1 MRSKKRKNQKKR
13 KMETTN
19 TNPENQISE
28 NQEQKED
35 DKKDKTLL
43 IKRVLFIT
51 IGVLLLFLII
61 LATIFIFKSEESKEP
76 TESSP
81 PVESSAKTNENNTEN
96 VPSEPEIKETKFDF
110 NNLEP
115 EKLNEQLELLT
126 NKNMEYQKEKEQKIL
141 EEEKKLSPVF
151 NLVNNLKD
159 KEEIKKEE
167 NSIVNS
173 EDNKKEEISKI
184 EEIKEDKKEEIISE
198 KKDVAT
204 STSNETK
211 TQNETSNINS
221 NSKKEQT
228 TKITE
233 SLTFVKLINVA
244 KIKGDL
250 NKKYFDK
257 VIEVNANVLLCRDDE
272 NIIELYYGPFL
283 EDEIRDNLLSKL
295 IKNGF
300 KEAYSLEMTKE
311 EFDKRCNY

>member
-1 MRSKKRKNQKKR
+1 
-13 KMETTN
+13 METTN
-19 TNPENQISE
+19 PNPENQISE

-110 NNLEP
+110 NKLEP

-167 NSIVNS
+167 NSIVSS

-204 STSNETK
+204 NTSNETK
-211 TQNETSNINS
+211 TQNETSDINS
-221 NSKKEQT
+221 ISKKEET

>member
-1 MRSKKRKNQKKR
+1 
-13 KMETTN
+13 METTN

-159 KEEIKKEE
+159 KEEIKKDE
-167 NSIVNS
+167 NSIVSS

-198 KKDVAT
+198 KKDIVT
-204 STSNETK
+204 NTNNETK

-221 NSKKEQT
+221 NSKKEET

>member
-1 MRSKKRKNQKKR
+1 
-13 KMETTN
+13 METTN

-81 PVESSAKTNENNTEN
+81 PIESSAKTNENNTEN

-159 KEEIKKEE
+159 KEDIKKEE
-167 NSIVNS
+167 KSIVSS

-184 EEIKEDKKEEIISE
+184 EEIKEDKKEEIISK

-221 NSKKEQT
+221 NSKKDET

-257 VIEVNANVLLCRDDE
+257 VIEVNANILLCRDDE

>member
-1 MRSKKRKNQKKR
+1 
-13 KMETTN
+13 METTN

-167 NSIVNS
+167 NSIVSS

-198 KKDVAT
+198 KKALAT
-204 STSNETK
+204 STRNETK
-211 TQNETSNINS
+211 TQNETSDINS
-221 NSKKEQT
+221 NSKKEET

>member
-1 MRSKKRKNQKKR
+1 
-13 KMETTN
+13 METTN

-81 PVESSAKTNENNTEN
+81 PIESSAKTNENNTEN

-159 KEEIKKEE
+159 KEGIKKEE
-167 NSIVNS
+167 NSIVSS

-221 NSKKEQT
+221 NSKKEET

>member
-1 MRSKKRKNQKKR
+1 
-13 KMETTN
+13 METTN

-81 PVESSAKTNENNTEN
+81 PVESSAKTNENNIEN
-96 VPSEPEIKETKFDF
+96 VPSEPEVKETKFDF

-221 NSKKEQT
+221 NSKKEET

>member
-1 MRSKKRKNQKKR
+1 
-13 KMETTN
+13 METTN

-81 PVESSAKTNENNTEN
+81 PIESSAKTNENNTEN

-198 KKDVAT
+198 KKDIAT

-221 NSKKEQT
+221 NSKKEET

>member
-1 MRSKKRKNQKKR
+1 
-13 KMETTN
+13 METTN
-19 TNPENQISE
+19 TNPENRISE

-51 IGVLLLFLII
+51 IGILLLFLII

-81 PVESSAKTNENNTEN
+81 PIESSAKTNENNTEN

-151 NLVNNLKD
+151 NLVNSLKD
-159 KEEIKKEE
+159 KEGIKKEE
-167 NSIVNS
+167 NSIVSS

-204 STSNETK
+204 STNNETK

-221 NSKKEQT
+221 NSKKEET

-244 KIKGDL
+244 KVKGDL

-257 VIEVNANVLLCRDDE
+257 VIEVNANILLCRDDE

>member
-1 MRSKKRKNQKKR
+1 
-13 KMETTN
+13 METTN

-51 IGVLLLFLII
+51 IGVLLLLLII

-81 PVESSAKTNENNTEN
+81 PIESSAKTNENNTEN

-167 NSIVNS
+167 NSIVSS

-198 KKDVAT
+198 KKDIAT

-221 NSKKEQT
+221 NSKKEET